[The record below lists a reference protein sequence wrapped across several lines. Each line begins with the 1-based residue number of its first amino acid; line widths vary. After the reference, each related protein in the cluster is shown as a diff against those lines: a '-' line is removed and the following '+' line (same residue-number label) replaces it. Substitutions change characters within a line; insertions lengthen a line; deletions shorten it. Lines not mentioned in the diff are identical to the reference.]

1 MKGLWKRMNP
11 KIREFLEDC
20 AYTFLLVLV
29 VLTLYGLVFSVMA
42 F

>member
-1 MKGLWKRMNP
+1 MRELWKKMNP

-20 AYTFLLVLV
+20 ACVFLMVFV
-29 VLTLYGLVFSVMA
+29 VLSLYGLVFSVMA